1 MTPSVAPDFDEKPP
15 SGETLSHIFHLLQSE
30 RRRRVIWYLTHL
42 KSNETVT
49 VRRLAKNVASA
60 EQNMPIPEIP
70 NEDYRPVYTNLVQ
83 HHLPAL
89 ADADAI
95 DFNADRKVV
104 TPGQNLNA
112 LSVVA
117 GITIPVIALLRSET
131 VNK

>member
-1 MTPSVAPDFDEKPP
+1 MTPSVTPDLDKKRP

-49 VRRLAKNVASA
+49 VRTLAKNVASA
-60 EQNMPIPEIP
+60 EQNVPIPKVL

-83 HHLPAL
+83 HHLPPL

-95 DFNADRKVV
+95 EFNADRKVV
-104 TPGQNLNA
+104 TPGQNLNV
-112 LSVVA
+112 LSVIA
-117 GITIPVIALLRSET
+117 GIAIPVIALLRSES
-131 VNK
+131 VNM